1 MDEAW
6 AEMKQSISLA
16 NRLNKTDD
24 EVAEFHAELKTAL
37 HSAVSRC
44 RVERKRKLAEAPKLD
59 LSDECLRRAARFTD
73 HLPLADYAK
82 ILHLVPRLVNVVT
95 CAPYP
100 QHRGVGP
107 PKYVPCIRYI
117 RCNHGTSRT
126 TTYANPW
133 PIPKIIQPQSH
144 RLTSMPRP
152 VPRSRVTDLL
162 A

>member
-37 HSAVSRC
+37 HSAVARC

-95 CAPYP
+95 CASRAV
-100 QHRGVGP
+100 HGP
-107 PKYVPCIRYI
+107 R
-117 RCNHGTSRT
+117 
-126 TTYANPW
+126 
-133 PIPKIIQPQSH
+133 
-144 RLTSMPRP
+144 
-152 VPRSRVTDLL
+152 DL

>member
-73 HLPLADYAK
+73 HLPLANYAK

-95 CAPYP
+95 CAPACTP
-100 QHRGVGP
+100 HARFMAPGTW
-107 PKYVPCIRYI
+107 RSTS
-117 RCNHGTSRT
+117 NHSTTPYATASHISSSRHT
-126 TTYANPW
+126 THW
-133 PIPKIIQPQSH
+133 SPQSW
-144 RLTSMPRP
+144 
-152 VPRSRVTDLL
+152 
-162 A
+162 